1 MQSPP
6 FLILAIF
13 GFPGVLPFPRG
24 TLAHRSRPRK
34 GPSSKS
40 AVIRRG
46 HHHISPK
53 RGWAR
58 WSRKFVRV
66 KLVYSF
72 LLTTDSWQFE
82 NRLFEPPP
90 LDAPC
95 HFFHITNTGT
105 KIRTRALS
113 VRSCRRLTFR
123 CSRRSRCPY
132 TFRRWACC
140 TRSMSSAP
148 RASVRRA
155 TSRYR
160 RDRW

>member
-1 MQSPP
+1 MFPSQYSP
-6 FLILAIF
+6 FTGRALA
-13 GFPGVLPFPRG
+13 L
-24 TLAHRSRPRK
+24 RSRSRK
-34 GPSSKS
+34 VKSPKS
-40 AVIRRG
+40 AVIRGLRYC
-46 HHHISPK
+46 ISPK

-72 LLTTDSWQFE
+72 LLTTDSWQLE

-95 HFFHITNTGT
+95 PFFHITNTGT

-160 RDRW
+160 RDWW